1 MRRTILIGLMVTT
14 LSSTAASA
22 TPQIALK
29 TRAVIDVR
37 RGVSVPGAVI
47 LIENGHIS
55 AVGTNVTVP
64 TGVKIIDLSRLTLIP
79 GLIDTHTHLL
89 SDYQFSG
96 GGFRENMTRT
106 ILLGIAARV
115 LLGAKNAREML
126 EGGFTAVRDVGNS
139 GLNGDVE
146 LRRAIDKGW
155 ITGPTMAVST
165 RIISPVGG
173 QAIAFSHD
181 FQRLM
186 EQEYVQISG
195 VEEARRAVA
204 QAVYDGADLIKVV
217 VENEVRQ
224 LTPDEMK
231 VIVEEA
237 HRSRRKVAVHVEG
250 DASAQI
256 AVDAAADSIEHGYR
270 LSDETITRMAK
281 QGTFLVPTD
290 WTIDYLE
297 QTFKQSYGEDAR
309 RLAGQVSEGHSAR
322 LQRAMRAGVK
332 IAFGSDAMFNL
343 DGLTRGQTAKLT
355 FRAYAEGGMSSL
367 EILRSATL
375 RAAELLGWEQYVG
388 CIEPGMFATLVA
400 VDGDPLTD
408 YSSLERVR
416 FVMKGGAVVL
426 NLEDTNAKP

>member
-1 MRRTILIGLMVTT
+1 
-14 LSSTAASA
+14 
-22 TPQIALK
+22 
-29 TRAVIDVR
+29 
-37 RGVSVPGAVI
+37 
-47 LIENGHIS
+47 
-55 AVGTNVTVP
+55 
-64 TGVKIIDLSRLTLIP
+64 
-79 GLIDTHTHLL
+79 
-89 SDYQFSG
+89 
-96 GGFRENMTRT
+96 
-106 ILLGIAARV
+106 
-115 LLGAKNAREML
+115 ML
-126 EGGFTAVRDVGNS
+126 ESGFTAVRDVGNS

-173 QAIAFSHD
+173 QEIAFSHD
-181 FQRLM
+181 FQHLM

-231 VIVEEA
+231 VTVEEA
-237 HRSRRKVAVHVEG
+237 HRSHRKVAVHVES

-270 LSDETITRMAK
+270 LSDETIARMAK

-297 QTFKQSYGEDAR
+297 QTFKQSYGDDSR
-309 RLAGQVSEGHSAR
+309 RLAGQVSEGNSAR

-355 FRAYAEGGMSSL
+355 FHAYAEGGMSSL
-367 EILRSATL
+367 DILRSATL
-375 RAAELLGWEQYVG
+375 RAAELLGWEKYVG
-388 CIEPGMFATLVA
+388 CIEPGMSATLVA

-408 YSSLERVR
+408 YSSLDRVR
-416 FVMKGGAVVL
+416 FVMKAGAVVL
-426 NLEDTNAKP
+426 NLGDTNAKP